1 MGGRAGKFI
10 RTALEDFTPGGH
22 FVQGAAAYYAVAM
35 SPAPSQSPVP
45 HGHSSD
51 QLSPDTVVVS
61 AGRPAREPDAPV
73 NPPIVLS
80 STFHGAGTPAPGER
94 VYARYSNPTWDPFEA
109 ALAELEGAALP
120 ALVYSSG
127 MAAVAAALSLV
138 PAGGTLV
145 MPRHSYQ
152 GSLLLAAGEAAN
164 GRFTIRTVGI
174 ANTAEVIAA
183 LQGTAA
189 GTGSGTGESAGT
201 ATPADVLWIESP
213 TNPMLEVAEIEVLAA
228 SARDVGALVVAD
240 NTFSTPL
247 VTRPL
252 ELGADVVL
260 HSVTKYLAGHSDVVL
275 GALATSDGELHARL
289 HQYRSLHGA
298 VGGPFE
304 VWLALRGLRTLAL
317 RIERSQASAGTLA
330 QRLLAHPQV
339 DAVRYPGLPDDAGHE
354 RAAKQMN
361 GFGSILCIEVAGGA
375 AAAQAVAEKV
385 RLWLPATSLGG
396 VESLIE
402 RRRRQP
408 GEPLTVPENLL
419 RLSVGIENVEDL
431 WSDLSQALAR

>member
-1 MGGRAGKFI
+1 MTGGEGRRRRILPVRFKLNSMSTATSSSHRA
-10 RTALEDFTPGGH
+10 T
-22 FVQGAAAYYAVAM
+22 
-35 SPAPSQSPVP
+35 
-45 HGHSSD
+45 

-94 VYARYSNPTWDPFEA
+94 VYGRYSNPTWDPFEA
-109 ALAELEGAALP
+109 ALAELESAALP
-120 ALVYSSG
+120 ALVFSSG
-127 MAAVAAALSLV
+127 LAAVAAALSLV
-138 PAGGTLV
+138 PTGGTLV

-164 GRFTIRTVGI
+164 GRFTIRTVDI
-174 ANTAEVIAA
+174 ADTAEVLAA
-183 LQGTAA
+183 L
-189 GTGSGTGESAGT
+189 TGDGGV
-201 ATPADVLWIESP
+201 PASMLWIESP
-213 TNPMLEVAEIEVLAA
+213 TNPMLEVAEIAVLAEA
-228 SARDVGALVVAD
+228 ARAVGALVVAD

-275 GALATSDGELHARL
+275 GAVATSDQELHGRL
-289 HQYRSLHGA
+289 LNYRSLHGA

-317 RIERSQASAGTLA
+317 RVERSQASAAVLA
-330 QRLLAHPQV
+330 DRLSGHPEV
-339 DAVRYPGLPDDAGHE
+339 LNVRYPGLPGDPGHQ
-354 RAAKQMN
+354 RAAAQMD

-375 AAAQAVAEKV
+375 AAAERVAETV

-408 GEPLTVPENLL
+408 GEPQSVPGNLL

-431 WSDLSQALAR
+431 WNDLSGALSR

>member
-1 MGGRAGKFI
+1 
-10 RTALEDFTPGGH
+10 
-22 FVQGAAAYYAVAM
+22 M
-35 SPAPSQSPVP
+35 SPEPKS
-45 HGHSSD
+45 HSSAN
-51 QLSPDTVVVS
+51 LSRETVAVS

-80 STFHGAGTPAPGER
+80 STFHGTGTPAPGDR
-94 VYARYSNPTWDPFEA
+94 VYGRFSNPTWDPFEE
-109 ALAELEGAALP
+109 ALSELEGAALP

-127 MAAVAAALSLV
+127 LAAVAAALSLV
-138 PAGGTLV
+138 PVGGTLV

-152 GSLLLAAGEAAN
+152 GSLLLAAGEAAT
-164 GRFTIRTVGI
+164 GRFTVRTVDI
-174 ANTAEVIAA
+174 ADTNEVVAA
-183 LQGTAA
+183 LNGSDGAGAA
-189 GTGSGTGESAGT
+189 GA
-201 ATPADVLWIESP
+201 PASMLWIESP
-213 TNPMLEVAEIEVLAA
+213 TNPMLEVAEIDVLARA
-228 SARDVGALVVAD
+228 ARDVGAVVVAD

-275 GALATSDGELHARL
+275 GALATSDGELRDRL
-289 HQYRSLHGA
+289 HSYRSLHGS

-317 RIERSQASAGTLA
+317 RVERSQATAGILA
-330 QRLLAHPQV
+330 QRLLEHPAV
-339 DAVRYPGLPDDAGHE
+339 EAVRYPGLPGDPGHA
-354 RAAKQMN
+354 RAAKQMD
-361 GFGSILCIEVAGGA
+361 GFGSIICIEVAGGA
-375 AAAQAVAEKV
+375 AAAEAVAENV

-408 GEPLTVPENLL
+408 AEPVSVPENLL
-419 RLSVGIENVEDL
+419 RLSVGIEHAEDL